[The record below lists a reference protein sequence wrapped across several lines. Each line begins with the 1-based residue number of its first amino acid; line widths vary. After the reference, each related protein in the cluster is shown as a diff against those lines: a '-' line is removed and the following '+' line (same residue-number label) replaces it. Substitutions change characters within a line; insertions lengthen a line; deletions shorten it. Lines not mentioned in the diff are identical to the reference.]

1 MGCASWRRR
10 DDDQRRRFPAVR
22 DRAGIGGAGAGR
34 HTSHQDGRRPVD
46 GDRGNGSDLGTWLHQ
61 EAGGP
66 ALGVFEEDPDQLAD
80 LEQLLTPPQKTAL
93 ATVATP
99 QALADQLGAN
109 LIAAAAVCRLHYW
122 HATTEPLPGDT
133 VTGLWGYYKQFYN
146 SQLGAATMPEF
157 IDALKLT
164 DLGALPLG

>member
-1 MGCASWRRR
+1 MTINAADFR
-10 DDDQRRRFPAVR
+10 QFVIAPALAALAP
-22 DRAGIGGAGAGR
+22 AGI
-34 HTSHQDGRRPVD
+34 PVTKTAAD
-46 GDRGNGSDLGTWLHQ
+46 LLMATAAMESDLGTWLHQ